1 MECPKRTTGV
11 QRLKILLIEDQVIF
25 RNGLKSVL
33 ACLATHIEFTE
44 VNNCENALACL
55 TNQTFDLVIT
65 ELFLPDSSGI
75 ATLNQLR
82 NKITATP
89 IVVLCGEES
98 PQIMRAAI
106 SQGAS
111 GFIPKSSSDSFLLSV
126 IQFVNS
132 GGIYLPPNTLDGWGQ
147 SADSRNQEVSVQ
159 NVFPEVSKRQSEVL
173 ENVVQGKPNKVIARE
188 MNISEGTVKSHLSQL
203 FRALGVKNRTEAVY
217 ASRNR
222 RKRTK

>member
-1 MECPKRTTGV
+1 MN
-11 QRLKILLIEDQVIF
+11 ILLIEDQIIF

-44 VNNCENALACL
+44 VNNCEDALACL

-75 ATLNQLR
+75 STLNQLR
-82 NKITATP
+82 SKITATP
-89 IVVLCGEES
+89 IVVLCSEES

-126 IQFVNS
+126 IQFVNR

-147 SADSRNQEVSVQ
+147 SAGVENKEVCAHH
-159 NVFPEVSKRQSEVL
+159 VFPTVSKRQSEVL

-217 ASRNR
+217 AARNHT
-222 RKRTK
+222 KRNK